1 MGPEFALWPSGQRQQ
16 KRHAARSSGPGILT
30 IYQFIYLFFSVLM
43 RAGVPGAGLK
53 VCAGD
58 AGSHPERG
66 AVGGAEMTYR
76 EDMSPSTQP
85 DGRASSLSPRY
96 QMERS
101 PE

>member
-1 MGPEFALWPSGQRQQ
+1 
-16 KRHAARSSGPGILT
+16 
-30 IYQFIYLFFSVLM
+30 M

-66 AVGGAEMTYR
+66 AAGGAEMTYR

-96 QMERS
+96 FVKSRDIVN
-101 PE
+101 PCPGTLFTF

>member
-1 MGPEFALWPSGQRQQ
+1 MSTSLLLKA
-16 KRHAARSSGPGILT
+16 
-30 IYQFIYLFFSVLM
+30 VL
-43 RAGVPGAGLK
+43 ASN

-96 QMERS
+96 EIKHGKALLPGGLVCFCPGFRS
-101 PE
+101 Y